1 MAATLSQVQ
10 GSFQKLNGIKERN
23 LLPTCVTMDK
33 FLAVLTGAVP
43 AWSAEDQGCFKKL
56 VEEQMPPLLFLRYKN
71 ALRCLV
77 GLPPIKEET
86 KKGTRTSFEEV
97 VKGQEKLERELETLR
112 KDIATLKEAL
122 ASKRGKN
129 PSKN

>member
-1 MAATLSQVQ
+1 MAVTFSQIQ
-10 GSFQKLNGIKERN
+10 GSFQKLNGIKNRS
-23 LLPTCVTMDK
+23 LLPTCPAMDK
-33 FLAVLTGAVP
+33 FLSILTGSFP
-43 AWSAEDQGCFKKL
+43 TWSAEDQGFFKKL
-56 VEEQMPPLLFLRYKN
+56 VEEQMPPLLFSRYKN
-71 ALRCLV
+71 ALRDLV
-77 GLPPIKEET
+77 KLPPLKEET

-97 VKGQEKLERELETLR
+97 VKGQEKLERELDTLR

>member
-10 GSFQKLNGIKERN
+10 GSFQKLNGIKERS
-23 LLPTCVTMDK
+23 LLPTCPAMDK
-33 FLAVLTGAVP
+33 FLRVLTSSVP
-43 AWSAEDQGCFKKL
+43 TWSAEVQGCLKKL

-77 GLPPIKEET
+77 KLPPLKEET
-86 KKGTRTSFEEV
+86 KKGAKPSFEEV
-97 VKGQEKLERELETLR
+97 VKGQAKLEKELDNLR

-122 ASKRGKN
+122 ASKGKKK
-129 PSKN
+129 S